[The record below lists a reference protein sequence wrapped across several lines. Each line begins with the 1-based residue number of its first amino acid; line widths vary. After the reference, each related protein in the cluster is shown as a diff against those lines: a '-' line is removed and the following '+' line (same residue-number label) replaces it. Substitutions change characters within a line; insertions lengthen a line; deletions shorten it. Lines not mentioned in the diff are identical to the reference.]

1 VKFKTTGAHG
11 NAFKQVWLGA
21 WRKYTKYPQ
30 LSAARRNPK
39 GGVDDVLKALLSDI
53 DEVLSRRPRA
63 LLTEIDPR
71 TAARM
76 RVSHRPIAKA
86 VMDNAG
92 KQKAPK
98 KHQGWLDADPNRART
113 SSFRMGG
120 IGSMLAVSTCTHAGT
135 SFHYDEGGR

>member
-53 DEVLSRRPRA
+53 DELCLLRLTRAPPLACVSVTGRLRKLSWTMPASRKPRRSTKAGSTRIPTGQGHLRFGWAVL
-63 LLTEIDPR
+63 
-71 TAARM
+71 
-76 RVSHRPIAKA
+76 
-86 VMDNAG
+86 
-92 KQKAPK
+92 AP
-98 KHQGWLDADPNRART
+98 
-113 SSFRMGG
+113 
-120 IGSMLAVSTCTHAGT
+120 C
-135 SFHYDEGGR
+135 